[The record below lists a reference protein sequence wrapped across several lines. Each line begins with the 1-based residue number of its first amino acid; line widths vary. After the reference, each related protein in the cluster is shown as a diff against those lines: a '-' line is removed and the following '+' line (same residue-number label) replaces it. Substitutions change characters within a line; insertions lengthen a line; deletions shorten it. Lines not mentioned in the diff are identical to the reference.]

1 MKTPA
6 LKPEAKDRCYVA
18 VTNPRTKKS
27 RSFTLY
33 GVTPAQA
40 VELLKRGVELVQAE
54 QAEQDTPPKEANA
67 A

>member
-1 MKTPA
+1 MSIPA
-6 LKPEAKDRCYVA
+6 LKPESKDRCYVA
-18 VTNPRTKKS
+18 VTDPKTRKS

-54 QAEQDTPPKEANA
+54 QAKEVSA